1 MVEAKIDP
9 EKKSDEEIRR
19 LLTKTYKDLL
29 EKLPNAKQYNFALTN
44 ILNDTLVFDIAF
56 SAALHELESKDT
68 NEIIELTDTNWLIT
82 TKNKISKIF
91 FLDNLV
97 LASGLVKYREKIVN
111 NFIDNVFPGNKEIF
125 KPNTK
130 KLLNSIKEQFQQG
143 ESTPKREVKPV
154 REKNK
159 EKTKR

>member
-1 MVEAKIDP
+1 MVETKIDP

-111 NFIDNVFPGNKEIF
+111 NFIDNVFPGNKETS

-130 KLLNSIKEQFQQG
+130 NLLNSIKEQFQQG